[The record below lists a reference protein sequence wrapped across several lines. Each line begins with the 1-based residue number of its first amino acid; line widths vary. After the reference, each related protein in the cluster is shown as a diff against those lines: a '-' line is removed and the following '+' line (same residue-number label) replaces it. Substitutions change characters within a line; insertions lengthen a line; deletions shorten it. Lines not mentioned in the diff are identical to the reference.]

1 MYFEAFMLGIREP
14 SRAVAE
20 VEDLD
25 GLEFHV
31 RLKDTVGPPERLQK
45 LCAWWRGE
53 PARRNRFGAGTMVVL
68 THDAGGWKELH
79 TCPWE
84 FVPAPPG
91 CEGQHVRTRVPNGN
105 YHLWKVRRHENWG
118 WLLVGTGGFKSSF
131 GFPGR
136 FEAPD
141 GVIAPEQMELS
152 QQERRCMHDA
162 AREMVAK

>member
-1 MYFEAFMLGIREP
+1 MG
-14 SRAVAE
+14 S
-20 VEDLD
+20 
-25 GLEFHV
+25 
-31 RLKDTVGPPERLQK
+31 
-45 LCAWWRGE
+45 
-53 PARRNRFGAGTMVVL
+53 
-68 THDAGGWKELH
+68 
-79 TCPWE
+79 
-84 FVPAPPG
+84 